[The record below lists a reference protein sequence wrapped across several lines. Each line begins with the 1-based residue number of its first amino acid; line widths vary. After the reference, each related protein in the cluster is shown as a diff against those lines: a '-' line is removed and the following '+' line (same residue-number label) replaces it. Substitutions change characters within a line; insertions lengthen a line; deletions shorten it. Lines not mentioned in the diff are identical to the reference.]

1 MRNSTQRRTLNVV
14 KLGKS
19 EEGNVVRNHIVR
31 KNKNREKERI
41 TRLNTIALYV

>member
-19 EEGNVVRNHIVR
+19 EEGNVVLNHIVR
-31 KNKNREKERI
+31 KNKTEKKRESQG
-41 TRLNTIALYV
+41 